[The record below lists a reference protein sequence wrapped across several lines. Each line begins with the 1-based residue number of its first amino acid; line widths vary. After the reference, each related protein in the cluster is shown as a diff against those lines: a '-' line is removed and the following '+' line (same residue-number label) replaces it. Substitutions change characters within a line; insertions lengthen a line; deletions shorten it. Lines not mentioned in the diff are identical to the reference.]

1 MELENKLGSLK
12 AQYNRAVDDCD
23 KANSKIKYL
32 EAEFERVAIKHEND
46 DDASIALQVEIK
58 RLVAENLN
66 YSELVKEQ
74 KEEINA
80 LENSVKTKTDIA
92 NQVNKKWNEYKV
104 KSEKDHASAIKSLWA
119 EIKSWKKE
127 LRQERKEKI
136 NLEKKLEELA
146 SDDDINIEKKNLEKR
161 LSLIKMKWNL
171 LL

>member
-1 MELENKLGSLK
+1 MCRYLYAITRKNMELENELGSLK

-46 DDASIALQVEIK
+46 DDDSIGEIGTLQVEIK

-104 KSEKDHASAIKSLWA
+104 KSEKDHASAIKSLRP
-119 EIKSWKKE
+119 KSSLGRKSLGKKG
-127 LRQERKEKI
+127 RKK
-136 NLEKKLEELA
+136 
-146 SDDDINIEKKNLEKR
+146 STSKR
-161 LSLIKMKWNL
+161 N
-171 LL
+171 